1 MTKLL
6 LAEAFEKAS
15 TLPDDLQDALARE
28 LMEELA
34 WEAKWD
40 KTLSEPTADVDD
52 LAAKALDEYR
62 AGRTHEKGFDQL

>member
-6 LAEAFEKAS
+6 AQAFEKAA

-34 WEAKWD
+34 WEAQWD
-40 KTLSEPTADVDD
+40 KTLSESVDD
-52 LAAKALDEYR
+52 LDSIAGKALDEYR
-62 AGRTHEKGFDQL
+62 AGHTQEKGFGQL